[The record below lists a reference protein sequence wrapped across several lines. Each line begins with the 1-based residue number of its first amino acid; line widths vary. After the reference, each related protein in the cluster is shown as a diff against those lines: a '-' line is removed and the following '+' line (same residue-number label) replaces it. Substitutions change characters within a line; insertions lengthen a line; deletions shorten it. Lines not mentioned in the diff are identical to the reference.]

1 MASHIC
7 RVSAV
12 ASLASLACSAR
23 SRAARPVVH
32 QTRAPFATRAS
43 ASPEPAPDSET
54 MSNDFG
60 TFNKAASSS
69 AAERNKV
76 PIAEA
81 FAPRLRACAPT
92 GGVVVELACG
102 TGQHCAHLSG
112 ELPDFSFLPT
122 DLDDSAF
129 DAVRHHANAPNVR
142 APLVIDACDEA
153 WSERVKRALPETFG
167 VSEGTAFAGNAT
179 DAGVAAVLVVNMTHI
194 APWRATL
201 GALAGAAAVVR
212 SGGLLFVY
220 GPFKRDGAHTSEGN
234 ATFDASLRDRNA
246 EWGYRDIEAVIAEAE
261 RAGFGG
267 AEIVSMPANN
277 FAIAATRR

>member
-1 MASHIC
+1 MTSHIC

-102 TGQHCAHLSG
+102 TGQHCAHLSR
-112 ELPDFSFLPT
+112 ELPDFVFVPT
-122 DLDDSAF
+122 DLDDTAF
-129 DAVRHHANAPNVR
+129 DAVRHHVGTSPNVR
-142 APLVIDACDEA
+142 APIVVDACDA
-153 WSERVKRALPETFG
+153 QWSERVKRVIETDTFDG
-167 VSEGTAFAGNAT
+167 DKS
-179 DAGVAAVLVVNMTHI
+179 VAAVLVVNMTHI
-194 APWRATL
+194 APWSATL
-201 GALAGAAAVVR
+201 GALAGAANVAR
-212 SGGLLFVY
+212 RGGLLFVY
-220 GPFKRDGAHTSEGN
+220 GPFKRDGEHTSEGN
-234 ATFDASLRDRNA
+234 AVFDESLRRQND

-261 RAGFGG
+261 KVGFER
-267 AEIVSMPANN
+267 AEIVPMPANN
-277 FAIAATRR
+277 FALAMTRS